1 MKAFKISD
9 FEAPETVKIQRI
21 LTQRIEDS
29 HALFPR
35 VLVIN
40 SSPNKDKGNTAVI
53 LNPFLDGIKEEG
65 AKVEI
70 YCTKDLNI
78 QPCMGE
84 VSCWMK
90 NPGKCIL
97 NDDMSWLA
105 PKAIK
110 ADIIVLATPVYCDG
124 INTHMQMFLERLL
137 PRAMPSIELREGHTR
152 HPHREI
158 THGKLVL
165 VSSCG
170 LWELDN
176 FDSMVSHIK
185 AYCRNA
191 DLEFAGALLRPHA
204 LFLKRMLEQGAPV
217 KDVIETARESGRQL
231 VKGGRIPVDMQDT
244 VSRPIISL
252 DMFIRTYNQGVKR
265 RQGDD
270 V

>member
-1 MKAFKISD
+1 MNI
-9 FEAPETVKIQRI
+9 
-21 LTQRIEDS
+21 
-29 HALFPR
+29 
-35 VLVIN
+35 LVIN

-53 LNPFLDGIKEEG
+53 LDPFLEGIKGGG
-65 AKVEI
+65 AEVEI
-70 YCTKDLNI
+70 YYTKDLNI
-78 QPCMGE
+78 NPCKGE

-90 NPGKCIL
+90 TPGKCIL

-110 ADIIVLATPVYCDG
+110 ADILVLATPVYCDG

-158 THGKLVL
+158 TQGKLAL

-176 FDSMVSHIK
+176 FNSMISHIQ

-191 DLEFAGALLRPHA
+191 NIEFAGALLRPHA

-217 KDVIETARESGRQL
+217 KDITEAAMESGRQL
-231 VKGGRIPVDMQDT
+231 VNEGKISESIQDI
-244 VSRPIISL
+244 VSRPLVSK
-252 DMFIRTYNQGVKR
+252 DMFVQIFNQGIKR
-265 RQGDD
+265 RQKDGM
-270 V
+270 

>member
-1 MKAFKISD
+1 MN
-9 FEAPETVKIQRI
+9 
-21 LTQRIEDS
+21 
-29 HALFPR
+29 

-53 LNPFLDGIKEEG
+53 LDPFLEGVKEEG

-70 YCTKDLNI
+70 YYTNDLNI
-78 QPCMGE
+78 QPCKGE

-90 NPGKCIL
+90 TPGKCIL
-97 NDDMSWLA
+97 NDDMGWLA

-110 ADIIVLATPVYCDG
+110 ADILVLATPVYCDG

-137 PRAMPSIELREGHTR
+137 PRAMPSIELREDHTR

-158 THGKLVL
+158 TQGKLAL

-170 LWELDN
+170 LWERDN
-176 FDSMVSHIK
+176 FDSMLSHIK
-185 AYCRNA
+185 AYSRNA

-217 KDVIETARESGRQL
+217 KDVIETARESGRHL
-231 VKGGRIPVDMQDT
+231 VKYGKIPDSMQDT
-244 VSRPIISL
+244 VSRPIVSK
-252 DMFIRTYNQGVKR
+252 DMFMQIFNHGIKR
-265 RQGDD
+265 LQND
-270 V
+270 

>member
-1 MKAFKISD
+1 MN
-9 FEAPETVKIQRI
+9 
-21 LTQRIEDS
+21 
-29 HALFPR
+29 
-35 VLVIN
+35 VLAIN
-40 SSPNKDKGNTAVI
+40 SSPNKGKGNTAVI
-53 LNPFLDGIKEEG
+53 LDPFLEGIKEGG
-65 AKVEI
+65 AEVEI
-70 YCTKDLNI
+70 YYTDDLNI
-78 QPCMGE
+78 QPCKGE

-90 NPGKCIL
+90 TPGKCIL

-110 ADIIVLATPVYCDG
+110 ADILVLATPVYCDG
-124 INTHMQMFLERLL
+124 INTYMQMFLERLL

-158 THGKLVL
+158 TQGKIAL

-176 FDSMVSHIK
+176 FDSMLSHIK

-217 KDVIETARESGRQL
+217 KDVIETARESGRHL
-231 VKGGRIPVDMQDT
+231 IKYGKISPGMQDT
-244 VSRPIISL
+244 VSRPLVSK
-252 DMFIRTYNQGVKR
+252 DMFMQIFNQGIKR
-265 RQGDD
+265 
-270 V
+270 

>member
-1 MKAFKISD
+1 MDVI
-9 FEAPETVKIQRI
+9 I
-21 LTQRIEDS
+21 
-29 HALFPR
+29 
-35 VLVIN
+35 IN

-53 LNPFLDGIKEEG
+53 LAPFLEGIEEEG
-65 AKVEI
+65 AETEI
-70 YCTKDLNI
+70 CYTKDLNI

-90 NPGKCIL
+90 TPGKCIL
-97 NDDMSWLA
+97 DDDMSWLA

-110 ADIIVLATPVYCDG
+110 ADILVLATPVYCNG

-158 THGKLVL
+158 TQGKLAL

-176 FDSMVSHIK
+176 FNSVISHIQ

-191 DLEFAGALLRPHA
+191 NIGFAGALLRPHA

-217 KDVIETARESGRQL
+217 KDITEAARESGRQL
-231 VKGGRIPVDMQDT
+231 VKYGKIPDSMQDT
-244 VSRPIISL
+244 VSRPLVSK
-252 DMFIRTYNQGVKR
+252 DMFMQIFNQGVKR
-265 RQGDD
+265 PQND
-270 V
+270 

>member
-1 MKAFKISD
+1 MN
-9 FEAPETVKIQRI
+9 I
-21 LTQRIEDS
+21 L
-29 HALFPR
+29 A
-35 VLVIN
+35 IN
-40 SSPNKDKGNTAVI
+40 SSSNKDKGNTAVV
-53 LNPFLDGIKEEG
+53 LDPFLEGIEEEG
-65 AKVEI
+65 AEVEI
-70 YCTKDLNI
+70 YYINDLNI

-90 NPGKCIL
+90 TPGKCIL
-97 NDDMSWLA
+97 DDDMSWLA

-110 ADIIVLATPVYCDG
+110 ADILVLATPVYCDG

-176 FDSMVSHIK
+176 FDAMLSHIK

-231 VKGGRIPVDMQDT
+231 VKEGKISENMQDI
-244 VSRPIISL
+244 VSRPLVSK
-252 DMFIRTYNQGVKR
+252 DMFMQVFNQGVKR
-265 RQGDD
+265 LQND
-270 V
+270 